1 MVKLQ
6 DEIRQS
12 KPFRCVEEEAYLS
25 IVRTAAMLEH
35 ALLQALKAFDITPT
49 QYNVLSI
56 LRGAGAEGLC
66 RNEVGCR
73 LVTAMP
79 DVTRLLD
86 RMEDTGLIVRQRS
99 SADRRVVSTK
109 LTKKG
114 LDLVGRLDATV
125 VEIHERQFAH
135 VDKRSLKTLIAL
147 LEDVRTRG

>member
-6 DEIRQS
+6 DELRQS
-12 KPFRCVEEEAYLS
+12 KPFRAVEEEAYLN
-25 IVRTAAMLEH
+25 IVRTAAVLEH
-35 ALLQALKAFDITPT
+35 TLAQALKPLEITPT

-73 LVTAMP
+73 LVASMP

-86 RMEDTGLIVRQRS
+86 RMEDLGLIVRERS
-99 SADRRVVSTK
+99 KEDRRMVSTR

-114 LDLVGRLDATV
+114 LDLVSRADAKV
-125 VEIHERQFAH
+125 VEAHEQQFRGL
-135 VDKRSLKTLIAL
+135 DKKTLKTLISAL
-147 LEDVRTRG
+147 EEVRDQK

>member
-1 MVKLQ
+1 MKLQ
-6 DEIRQS
+6 DEIKQS
-12 KPFRCVEEEAYLS
+12 KPFRCAEEEAYLS

-35 ALLQALKAFDITPT
+35 ALAQALKPFDITPT

-56 LRGAGAEGLC
+56 LRGAGHDGLC
-66 RNEVGCR
+66 RNEVGGR

-99 SADRRVVSTK
+99 TTDRRVVSTR

-114 LDLVGRLDATV
+114 LDLVGKLDATV
-125 VEIHERQFAH
+125 VEIHEKQFRN
-135 VDKRSLKTLIAL
+135 VDRKTLKSLIAIL
-147 LEDVRTRG
+147 GEIREAT